1 MVPIIDFL
9 GFNIVLEYDNDLLT
23 IPTTH
28 SDVLLMHLGTEKTN
42 LETYFRNKI
51 QLRNTIIKLETL
63 ITLKM
68 FPR

>member
-1 MVPIIDFL
+1 MDPIIDFL

-28 SDVLLMHLGTEKTN
+28 FDELLMHLGTEKLTWKQI
-42 LETYFRNKI
+42 LNKI
-51 QLRNTIIKLETL
+51 QLWTTIFKLETQ
-63 ITLKM
+63 ITLKI